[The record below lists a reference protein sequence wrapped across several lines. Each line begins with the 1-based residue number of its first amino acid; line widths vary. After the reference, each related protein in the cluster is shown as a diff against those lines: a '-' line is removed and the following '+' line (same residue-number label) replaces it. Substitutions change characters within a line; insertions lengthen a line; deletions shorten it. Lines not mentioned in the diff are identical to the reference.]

1 MQSFQDPAIHVSICH
16 AHSCNICPL
25 MPSSHLQSHPS
36 GRSPFLS
43 SKCALSPPGP
53 RPSVSQQPAGRG
65 CAVGITA
72 SGASAAAAQPG
83 QDAGTAGPPAV
94 VVVTAA
100 ATRLGSALVPLGA
113 PHIQGTPSILVT
125 LSVSPQ
131 VASWH
136 LGAGLALSTCQTA
149 NVLIVTLV
157 GTQVWPLGCSAGG
170 AA

>member
-43 SKCALSPPGP
+43 SKCVLPPP
-53 RPSVSQQPAGRG
+53 SLRPSVSHQLSGWG
-65 CAVGITA
+65 CAVGSQPCCSTA
-72 SGASAAAAQPG
+72 GA
-83 QDAGTAGPPAV
+83 DAVTAGPPAV
-94 VVVTAA
+94 VVATAG
-100 ATRLGSALVPLGA
+100 ATRLESALVPLGA
-113 PHIQGTPSILVT
+113 PHIQGSPPILLT
-125 LSVSPQ
+125 LSASPQ

-136 LGAGLALSTCQTA
+136 LWAGLALSTCQQA

-157 GTQVWPLGCSAGG
+157 GTQGWPLGCGVG
-170 AA
+170 DAA